1 MTAGARGRIQQSLG
15 TVPWLKLQ
23 ATCPC
28 QGICIVIGWEV
39 IIDTLED
46 ESTVTKRGQTTIP
59 SAIRKVLKVTKDDDR
74 IVYRVQRDGSVIISK
89 KQGPEDPIVAEF
101 LEFIANDTRNNF
113 SSLRPVT
120 PEWLSGVLK
129 LVNGV
134 EIDLDATLSADD
146 E

>member
-1 MTAGARGRIQQSLG
+1 M
-15 TVPWLKLQ
+15 
-23 ATCPC
+23 
-28 QGICIVIGWEV
+28 

-134 EIDLDATLSADD
+134 EIDLDAPLSPDD